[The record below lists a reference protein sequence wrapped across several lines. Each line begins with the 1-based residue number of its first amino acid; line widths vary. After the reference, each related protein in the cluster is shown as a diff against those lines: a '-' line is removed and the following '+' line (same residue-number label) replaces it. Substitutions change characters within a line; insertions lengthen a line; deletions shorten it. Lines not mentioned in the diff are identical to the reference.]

1 MFTLVS
7 LLIADDNKD
16 FDINLFISIKK
27 YNNKINILG
36 ISINGLDTYKK
47 IKELKPDIVLLDIKM
62 PILNGFQIIEKL
74 VADNIVIPKIIIVTG
89 NYELLSNFNHSNFIY
104 GILFKPIDYCNLNKI
119 LNSIIQE
126 KTLNKFNYE
135 ILKILSN
142 FDFNKKSR
150 GYKYLETS
158 INACLIFPHLINNL
172 EKNLYPYIAKQY
184 NNSDPLK
191 IKWAIEKSI
200 NSMNRYT
207 VEKILKKFFRNSKKI
222 CTKYFIEEIISIIND
237 NKVEDN
243 I

>member
-1 MFTLVS
+1 MVS

-16 FDINLFISIKK
+16 FDINLFNSIKK
-27 YNNKINILG
+27 YNNNINILG

-150 GYKYLETS
+150 G
-158 INACLIFPHLINNL
+158 
-172 EKNLYPYIAKQY
+172 
-184 NNSDPLK
+184 
-191 IKWAIEKSI
+191 
-200 NSMNRYT
+200 
-207 VEKILKKFFRNSKKI
+207 
-222 CTKYFIEEIISIIND
+222 
-237 NKVEDN
+237 
-243 I
+243 